1 MWFSE
6 KKLQVSVSDKKL
18 QVQFQIRNC
27 NFQRQSIYINT
38 AFSNRVNIMLE
49 VLFMVENGTT
59 SQLTSC
65 WSTFMHS
72 TSSYDAQSKCPH
84 NVECAKHRENEGRS
98 FGKCWTWFWA
108 APSRLSFLTCA
119 AHDLGWEVHRPVC
132 IFLGPSCIDRPMDL
146 PSEVLF
152 LAAQFMYFFSKKT
165 HRSVLFFYIRIGM
178 LGTTYVSLLT
188 ILCHHIFNR
197 YLHM

>member
-27 NFQRQSIYINT
+27 NFQRRSIYINT

-119 AHDLGWEVHRPVC
+119 AHDLGWEVRRLVC
-132 IFLGPSCIDRPMDL
+132 IFLRAVMYRPAYGPSHPRFYFSWNIGSPIY
-146 PSEVLF
+146 VF
-152 LAAQFMYFFSKKT
+152 LRKRRGMFYFS
-165 HRSVLFFYIRIGM
+165 I
-178 LGTTYVSLLT
+178 
-188 ILCHHIFNR
+188 
-197 YLHM
+197 

>member
-38 AFSNRVNIMLE
+38 AFSNSVNIMLE
-49 VLFMVENGTT
+49 VLFMVKTGTT

-72 TSSYDAQSKCPH
+72 TSSYDAQSKRYAIFKIPTQCRVCEKQRKRGTKFWQVLDMVCVDDNGDSHVNKGRCKGFGDIFPAQ
-84 NVECAKHRENEGRS
+84 VESNPG
-98 FGKCWTWFWA
+98 
-108 APSRLSFLTCA
+108 
-119 AHDLGWEVHRPVC
+119 
-132 IFLGPSCIDRPMDL
+132 
-146 PSEVLF
+146 
-152 LAAQFMYFFSKKT
+152 
-165 HRSVLFFYIRIGM
+165 
-178 LGTTYVSLLT
+178 GTTVG
-188 ILCHHIFNR
+188 
-197 YLHM
+197 

>member
-1 MWFSE
+1 MWFWE

-27 NFQRQSIYINT
+27 NFQRQGIYINM

-49 VLFMVENGTT
+49 VLFMVENGIT

-72 TSSYDAQSKCPH
+72 TSSYNAQSKCPH

-108 APSRLSFLTCA
+108 APSRLSFLTWA
-119 AHDLGWEVHRPVC
+119 VHDLGWEVLRPVC
-132 IFLGPSCIDRPMDL
+132 IFLRAVMYRPAYGL
-146 PSEVLF
+146 SHPRFYFSWNIGSPIYVFFWRKRRGLF
-152 LAAQFMYFFSKKT
+152 YFS
-165 HRSVLFFYIRIGM
+165 I
-178 LGTTYVSLLT
+178 
-188 ILCHHIFNR
+188 
-197 YLHM
+197 

>member
-72 TSSYDAQSKCPH
+72 TSSYDAQSKRYAIFKMPTQCR
-84 NVECAKHRENEGRS
+84 VCEHRENEGRS

-132 IFLGPSCIDRPMDL
+132 IFL
-146 PSEVLF
+146 
-152 LAAQFMYFFSKKT
+152 
-165 HRSVLFFYIRIGM
+165 RSVMYRPAYGPPIRGFLFPETSTVGEQITVGQLIELQIIMTISRQW
-178 LGTTYVSLLT
+178 SLYR
-188 ILCHHIFNR
+188 HHVQD
-197 YLHM
+197 

>member
-27 NFQRQSIYINT
+27 NFQRQSICINT
-38 AFSNRVNIMLE
+38 PFLNGDNFMLE

-72 TSSYDAQSKCPH
+72 TSSYDAQSKRY
-84 NVECAKHRENEGRS
+84 A
-98 FGKCWTWFWA
+98 
-108 APSRLSFLTCA
+108 
-119 AHDLGWEVHRPVC
+119 
-132 IFLGPSCIDRPMDL
+132 IFKMPTMSSVWKIDKMRD
-146 PSEVLF
+146 EVLASVGCGVLRWQWGPTCQEWQREKIVGRVVNCQEELRVVSICRLWIVF
-152 LAAQFMYFFSKKT
+152 CVVYFESTF
-165 HRSVLFFYIRIGM
+165 RYECLLNFRFAVLSIW
-178 LGTTYVSLLT
+178 S
-188 ILCHHIFNR
+188 ILWILEIYF
-197 YLHM
+197 

>member
-84 NVECAKHRENEGRS
+84 NVECAKQRENEGRS

-108 APSRLSFLTCA
+108 APSRLSFLTCS
-119 AHDLGWEVHRPVC
+119 AHDLGWEVHRPIC
-132 IFLGPSCIDRPMDL
+132 IFLGSSCIDRPMDL

-152 LAAQFMYFFSKKT
+152 LAAQFMYFFEENAEVCSIFLYKN
-165 HRSVLFFYIRIGM
+165 RNAWSNLCFPSNYII
-178 LGTTYVSLLT
+178 Y
-188 ILCHHIFNR
+188 I
-197 YLHM
+197 

>member
-1 MWFSE
+1 MYFHRSIKVQTMWFSE

-72 TSSYDAQSKCPH
+72 TSSYDAQSKRYAIFKMPTQCRVCEKQRKRGTKFWQVLDVVCVDDNWDPH
-84 NVECAKHRENEGRS
+84 VNKGRGKNFGDIFSAQVESNPGRTAV
-98 FGKCWTWFWA
+98 G
-108 APSRLSFLTCA
+108 
-119 AHDLGWEVHRPVC
+119 
-132 IFLGPSCIDRPMDL
+132 
-146 PSEVLF
+146 
-152 LAAQFMYFFSKKT
+152 
-165 HRSVLFFYIRIGM
+165 
-178 LGTTYVSLLT
+178 
-188 ILCHHIFNR
+188 
-197 YLHM
+197 